1 MPNDRK
7 LQLYTG
13 PSKFRLIVRL
23 KDRIVALTWV
33 AETSVENM
41 MGFQCLTIGLVW
53 PPIKWTDCFVDV
65 DEGQER
71 S

>member
-1 MPNDRK
+1 MPNDK

-13 PSKFRLIVRL
+13 PSRFRLIVRL
-23 KDRIVALTWV
+23 KDRVIALAWV
-33 AETSVENM
+33 AETSVVNM
-41 MGFQCLTIGLVW
+41 LWVRCLTISLVW